1 MSDSLLDYKIT
12 GWATQF
18 KPDIWADLSP
28 EERLGLLREAENR
41 VAEEENRRPREI
53 VPIPLPDNKYGVYS
67 PNDPENIY
75 INEKLV
81 QTLYLDDF
89 YDTGDIVPGYTASI
103 ALETV
108 FHEGRH
114 AYQDD
119 CVKGKPAYID
129 GIKSEKRLVD
139 IAKKEGKLDDET
151 LKLWRMQ
158 DWAYFDSTKKDPHL
172 TLLDKY
178 LQYYFQPTEDDAEA
192 FAMRKLQEI
201 AEKVNDDHFSM
212 CCMIQ
217 AIIREEKEKNA
228 RELWQDPDFRKIIAQ
243 DVVYK
248 YAQVMEE
255 KASRQE
261 SEPKGKAVSPLTLPV
276 PKGKPNL
283 IRYALFGGI
292 LLYLLIMYLIASP
305 SGLVSHLLWFLAAM
319 IPFLPVILLL
329 RFFPKL
335 HNKKGGILLAAI
347 FSIFLLL
354 MQLFYSWLS
363 LLFLVGTAWV
373 LLKGLGSAAPN
384 LLTITRENA
393 DGTTTTETRIVG
405 DDMAAEIA
413 GAKAQLRSEGY
424 TDIREG

>member
-1 MSDSLLDYKIT
+1 MSDPLIEYEK
-12 GWATQF
+12 F
-18 KPDIWADLSP
+18 KPAKWAGLSP
-28 EERLGLLREAENR
+28 SERLELLKKVEDR
-41 VAEEENRRPREI
+41 VAAEEHRISREI
-53 VPIPLPDNKYGVYS
+53 VPVKMDDLGKYDPD
-67 PNDPENIY
+67 DPFRVY
-75 INEKLV
+75 INENLV
-81 QTLYLDDF
+81 NTTWLDGQDEN
-89 YDTGDIVPGYTASI
+89 GRPANRPGYTVSM
-103 ALETV
+103 ALSTV
-108 FHEGRH
+108 YHEGRH
-114 AYQDD
+114 AFQDD
-119 CVKGKPAYID
+119 CVKGCSAVID
-129 GIKSEKRLVD
+129 G
-139 IAKKEGKLDDET
+139 KLCADVILREVANIDSKIVNLWAMNY
-151 LKLWRMQ
+151 LKDVYADYSDQAPPDQFLL
-158 DWAYFDSTKKDPHL
+158 YF
-172 TLLDKY
+172 
-178 LQYYFQPTEDDAEA
+178 FQPIEDDAES
-192 FAMRKLQEI
+192 FAIRKLLEL
-201 AEKVNDDHFSM
+201 AEQVDDHDFWAA
-212 CCMIQ
+212 CGRQ
-217 AIIREEKEKNA
+217 VETYKNNEEHAAVTWKG
-228 RELWQDPDFRKIIAQ
+228 PDFREKITQHIKH
-243 DVVYK
+243 K
-248 YAQVMEE
+248 YSLLLMEKKSE
-255 KASRQE
+255 QETSNASAPKRKAE
-261 SEPKGKAVSPLTLPV
+261 IPLAPHIPKD
-276 PKGKPNL
+276 KPNL

-347 FSIFLLL
+347 FGIFLLL